1 VTGARRGRTLVA
13 VLCAAVAVTACAH
26 TMSARRTA
34 PGTSPTPATPW
45 LPPPEVAA
53 APAPPPASAAGTV
66 ATVAAEGA
74 PEGAPAI
81 PADLLATAADWTL
94 TDLIDLALR
103 NAPQTRITWAR
114 ARSAAASVGV
124 EKGDY
129 YPSIVGQI
137 NVSRTRGSAVGG
149 QFTYLSSAY
158 DPFFQI
164 NWLLLDFGGRKASV
178 DAARQALVAADWA
191 HNAAIQEVVL
201 QVEETYYAY
210 LEARALEAAERAA
223 VDEAAA
229 SLDAAERRRASGVS
243 TIADVLQAKTS
254 LSQAR
259 LALQTVEGRIQT
271 IHGSLATAIG
281 LPADTSFDLTI
292 PAAEVPVEQA
302 GLAVDAAIREAE
314 ARRPELAAARAE
326 AAKAV
331 ADLRARKAMIRPTL
345 NLSTNSGRIYYDALT
360 AGQNTYTASVLL
372 TIPIFN
378 GLTYQYNVHKAEADR
393 DEAQARLDTIHQQV
407 TLDVWTSY
415 YDHQT
420 AGQQVTTAGDLIDSA
435 RQSYEVVAARYKAGV
450 GSILDLL
457 TAQNALEQ
465 ARAVET
471 QARTAWFVT
480 LARLAHATGG
490 LWQPAS
496 DTPPVPSSA
505 PATPEEHAP

>member
-1 VTGARRGRTLVA
+1 MTGAARARALA
-13 VLCAAVAVTACAH
+13 AALCAAFTVAACAH
-26 TMSARRTA
+26 EMSARRTA
-34 PGTSPTPATPW
+34 PGTSPSPAVPW
-45 LPPPEVAA
+45 MPPPGTAA
-53 APAPPPASAAGTV
+53 APPPPAASSAV
-66 ATVAAEGA
+66 AEAAPTGA
-74 PEGAPAI
+74 PGI
-81 PADLLATAADWTL
+81 PPDLLATAANWTL
-94 TDLIDLALR
+94 TDLLDLALR

-114 ARSAAASVGV
+114 ARSAAATIGV

-129 YPSIVGQI
+129 YPSVVGQV
-137 NVSRTRGSAVGG
+137 NTARTRGSAVGG
-149 QFTYLSSAY
+149 QFTYLSTSY

-164 NWLLLDFGGRKASV
+164 NWLLLDFGGRKASI
-178 DAARQALVAADWA
+178 DAARQALLAADCI
-191 HNAAIQEVVL
+191 HNAAIQDVVL

-210 LEARALEAAERAA
+210 LDARALETAERAA

-254 LSQAR
+254 LSQSR

-281 LPADTSFDLTI
+281 LTADTPFDITI
-292 PAAEVPVEQA
+292 PVAEVPEEEA
-302 GLAVDAAIREAE
+302 GPAVDAAIREAE

-331 ADLRARKAMIRPTL
+331 ADLRARQAVIRPTL
-345 NLSTNSGRIYYDALT
+345 NLSTNSGRIYYDSLA

-393 DEAQARLDTIHQQV
+393 DEAQARLETVQQQV

-420 AGQQVTTAGDLIDSA
+420 AAQQVKTARDLIDSA

-457 TAQNALEQ
+457 TAQNALER
-465 ARAVET
+465 ARAIET

-490 LWQPAS
+490 LWEPAP
-496 DTPPVPSSA
+496 DAAAA